1 MHEMQGEES
10 DAKSDRGYTEEWT
23 SSVTRNMRG
32 MWYKPLSY
40 RTSRT
45 GDARLLGAQAPPRRG
60 GGGVGWSGDA
70 CVAPVRGSIN
80 PRFVLEQKR
89 FCHLTSDR
97 LERII
102 TFMSFT
108 RFLGAMSLSEVL
120 GLQGPDN
127 GFLAACSPHC
137 PPY

>member
-1 MHEMQGEES
+1 MQGEES

-60 GGGVGWSGDA
+60 GGGIGWSGDA

-80 PRFVLEQKR
+80 PRFLLEQKR
-89 FCHLTSDR
+89 QTFGDKELGGRVGGRRLGQSRQQTLSRGSAQHVEHL
-97 LERII
+97 
-102 TFMSFT
+102 F
-108 RFLGAMSLSEVL
+108 
-120 GLQGPDN
+120 QGEDAIAP
-127 GFLAACSPHC
+127 S
-137 PPY
+137 

>member
-1 MHEMQGEES
+1 MQGEES

-45 GDARLLGAQAPPRRG
+45 GDARLLGAQAPRVGAEMPSRRG
-60 GGGVGWSGDA
+60 GGGIGWSRDA

-80 PRFVLEQKR
+80 RGLVINRKPSLE
-89 FCHLTSDR
+89 
-97 LERII
+97 
-102 TFMSFT
+102 
-108 RFLGAMSLSEVL
+108 G
-120 GLQGPDN
+120 
-127 GFLAACSPHC
+127 CSREDLL
-137 PPY
+137 

>member
-1 MHEMQGEES
+1 MQGEES

-60 GGGVGWSGDA
+60 GGGVGDA

-80 PRFVLEQKR
+80 SRFFLEQKR
-89 FCHLTSDR
+89 VYHLTSDR

-108 RFLGAMSLSEVL
+108 RFLGGYVPERDLEITGSRQRVSGSMLSPLSSLL
-120 GLQGPDN
+120 NL
-127 GFLAACSPHC
+127 
-137 PPY
+137 